1 MKNKKIIRLLV
12 LLGGFVLAGF
22 IIKYYWSATQL
33 SELTVV
39 PLCLM
44 FIALG
49 YILLQMLRRYLFKG
63 QNWWD
68 WLYYIGL
75 SSMMLPIFFATPT
88 NLNMFN
94 LIADYGSFFFA
105 IPLLLEVKLLMTKSE
120 E

>member
-1 MKNKKIIRLLV
+1 MKDKKIIRLLL

-22 IIKYYWSATQL
+22 IIKYYWSTAEL
-33 SELTVV
+33 SELTKV
-39 PLCLM
+39 PMWLM
-44 FIALG
+44 LIALG

-63 QNWWD
+63 HNWWD

-75 SSMMLPIFFATPT
+75 TSMMLPIFFATAT
-88 NLNMFN
+88 NLTVFN
-94 LIADYGSFFFA
+94 FIADYGSFFFA